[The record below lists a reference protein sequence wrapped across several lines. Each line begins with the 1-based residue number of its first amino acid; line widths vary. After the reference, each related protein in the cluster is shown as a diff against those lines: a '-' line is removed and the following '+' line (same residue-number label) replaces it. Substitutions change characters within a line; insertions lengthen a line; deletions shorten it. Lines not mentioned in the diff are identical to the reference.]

1 MSVVRRR
8 LRSGLLLLG
17 VSLAVG
23 ATAAT
28 SNTIMQGAPP
38 VTADVV
44 TARNWLTPPH
54 LSWGL
59 EHLEQIARVS
69 SVDRGDAPATPL
81 GPLWLDLGKF
91 LLATRDG
98 RTLSLDAALEA
109 LSINALLVWQ
119 DGSLRLER
127 YRGAHGSRTRQ
138 ALLTASASVTGLL
151 AEMQIDAKA
160 FDDMRLVS
168 FYLPELK
175 GSAWD
180 NVSVRETLDMEV
192 ALDFREIYGDPWSDF
207 SQLLNAGGLLG
218 PEPGFTPAP
227 SLNEYLHGV
236 RGQGEHSAQYQYA
249 SANVEVIGWIM
260 QRATGKSVAALFA
273 EQLYGGLG
281 AEREAL
287 FATDAAGMTVAST
300 GLALTARDWLRLGVM
315 LQQGGQANLNQVVEP
330 RVVEKIFAGGQ
341 RRHAM
346 PGREDAPFF
355 SYRGGWHV
363 DHASGAIGA
372 WGIHG
377 QFLFIA
383 PRAKVVV
390 VMQSAHPEPYGP
402 HWGLAEELFQALVEY
417 LNRGL

>member
-1 MSVVRRR
+1 VEQVAH
-8 LRSGLLLLG
+8 
-17 VSLAVG
+17 V
-23 ATAAT
+23 AT
-28 SNTIMQGAPP
+28 
-38 VTADVV
+38 
-44 TARNWLTPPH
+44 
-54 LSWGL
+54 
-59 EHLEQIARVS
+59 
-69 SVDRGDAPATPL
+69 VDHGDAPATPL
-81 GPLWLDLGKF
+81 GPLWLDVSKFVLG
-91 LLATRDG
+91 TRDG
-98 RTLSLDAALEA
+98 RRLNLDAALDA
-109 LSINALLVWQ
+109 LSVQALLVWQ

-127 YRGAHGSRTRQ
+127 YRGAHGPRTRH

-151 AEMQIDAKA
+151 AEMLIDAKR
-160 FDDMRLVS
+160 FDDMRLVT
-168 FYLPELK
+168 FYLPELR

-192 ALDFREIYGDPWSDF
+192 ALDFREIYGDPWSDV
-207 SQLLNAGGLLG
+207 SQLLMAGGLLG

-249 SANVEVIGWIM
+249 SANMEVIGWIM
-260 QRATGKSVAALFA
+260 QRATGQSLAALFG
-273 EQLYGGLG
+273 EHLHGRLG
-281 AEREAL
+281 AERDAL
-287 FATDAAGMTVAST
+287 FASDAVGMTVASA
-300 GLALTARDWLRLGVM
+300 GLALTARDWLRLGIM
-315 LQQGGQANLNQVVEP
+315 LQQDGQANLNQVVEP
-330 RVVEKIFAGGQ
+330 RVVEKLFAGGP

-355 SYRGGWHV
+355 SFRGGWHV

-383 PRAKVVV
+383 PRAKIVV